1 MADKVYHV
9 TLFGLEFDIKPVAFS
24 LPIAGGWDIYWYGIL
39 ISLGF
44 GLAILYAMKRAKV
57 FELNPDKVIDVI
69 LVATPISIICA
80 RAYYLLFDGVK
91 TRGIA
96 KFFDIHSGGMAIYGG
111 IIGAFLSA
119 ALMCKIRK
127 INMLDLFDLGA
138 IGFFIGQA
146 IGRWG
151 NFFNQEAYGVAT
163 NSSWW
168 GMTSNKIQSEYGFGL
183 VHPCFLYESVW
194 CLIGFIILH
203 TLSRRRK
210 FKGELFLA
218 YGALY
223 GLGRFF
229 IEDLRTDSLMIGDF
243 KVSKWL
249 SLLLFVGCSLAMGI
263 ILVRL
268 KNKPEQEYTP
278 LFEGIQMDVEVEPQ
292 DEAGENIMKDQD
304 TDNGEGTD
312 YGEGTDEPSE
322 DADDSDVLDNLD
334 ENAAE
339 QFLDAMGG
347 IEAERADDLGE
358 NTYDPTIY
366 YSENKG
372 EAED

>member
-1 MADKVYHV
+1 MADTVYHV

-44 GLAILYAMKRAKV
+44 GLAILYAMKRAKS

-69 LVATPISIICA
+69 LVSTPVSIICA

-91 TRGIA
+91 TESIA
-96 KFFDIHSGGMAIYGG
+96 GFFDIHSGGMAIYGG
-111 IIGAFLSA
+111 VIGAFLSA

-151 NFFNQEAYGVAT
+151 NFFNQEAYGTFT

-168 GMTSNKIQSEYGFGL
+168 GMTSNRIQEEYGYGL

-210 FKGELFLA
+210 FKGELFLM

-223 GLGRFF
+223 GIGRFF
-229 IEDLRTDSLMIGDF
+229 IEGLRTDSLMIGDF
-243 KVSKWL
+243 RVSKWL
-249 SLLLFVGCSLAMGI
+249 SLLLFAGCSLAIGI
-263 ILVRL
+263 ILIKL
-268 KNKPEQEYTP
+268 KNESQQEYTP
-278 LFEGIQMDVEVEPQ
+278 LFEGIQLNADT
-292 DEAGENIMKDQD
+292 DTHDITDENIMKD
-304 TDNGEGTD
+304 EGTGSGED
-312 YGEGTDEPSE
+312 KGYGAWTDEPSE
-322 DADDSDVLDNLD
+322 DADDSDILDNLD

-339 QFLDAMGG
+339 QFLNAMGG
-347 IEAERADDLGE
+347 IEAERTDDLGE

>member
-1 MADKVYHV
+1 MAEKVYHV
-9 TLFGLEFDIKPVAFS
+9 TLFGLEFDIKPVAFT
-24 LPIAGGWDIYWYGIL
+24 LPIAGGWDVYWYGIL

-44 GLAILYAMKRAKV
+44 GLAILYAMKRAKS
-57 FELNPDKVIDVI
+57 FGLDPDKIIDVI
-69 LVATPISIICA
+69 LVSTPIAIICA

-91 TRGIA
+91 TQSFA
-96 KFFDIHSGGMAIYGG
+96 DFFNIHSGGMAIYGG

-127 INMLDLFDLGA
+127 INMLDLFDLGS
-138 IGFFIGQA
+138 IGFLIGQA

-151 NFFNQEAYGVAT
+151 NFFNQEAYGSPT
-163 NSSWW
+163 FSSWW
-168 GMTSNKIQSEYGFGL
+168 GMTSDKIQREYGYGL

-194 CLIGFIILH
+194 CLIGFILLH
-203 TLSRRRK
+203 TLSRHRK
-210 FKGELFLA
+210 FKGEIFLG

-249 SLLLFVGCSLAMGI
+249 SLLLFIGCGLTMGI
-263 ILVRL
+263 ILTRL
-268 KNKPEQEYTP
+268 KAKPKQEYTP
-278 LFEGIQMDVEVEPQ
+278 LFEGISMDSDPDTTQVN
-292 DEAGENIMKDQD
+292 DNIVYD
-304 TDNGEGTD
+304 EGTD
-312 YGEGTDEPSE
+312 QPSE
-322 DADDSDVLDNLD
+322 DADDADELG
-334 ENAAE
+334 ENAAA
-339 QFLDAMGG
+339 QFLESMGG